1 MSKKKHKPLNKL
13 KGHVENGAMPKDL
26 PKLYGMII
34 RQRQQ
39 RRFVEVDGERMSPD
53 DAIRSTLNN
62 SGQDSQT
69 QA

>member
-1 MSKKKHKPLNKL
+1 MSKKKHKPLHKL

-39 RRFVEVDGERMSPD
+39 CRRFVEVDGERMSPD
-53 DAIRSTLNN
+53 DAIAHLLKHYPWL
-62 SGQDSQT
+62 
-69 QA
+69 A